1 MLREVDTLVVA
12 LPTFL
17 TAERFLPSMD
27 SPMLNEVCA
36 LDEAFPAFVAFVRP
50 LSWRGLLVGI
60 AEFVAVCP
68 L

>member
-1 MLREVDTLVVA
+1 MLSEVDTLVVA

-17 TAERFLPSMD
+17 TAERFLPSVD

-36 LDEAFPAFVAFVRP
+36 LDEAFPAFVAFVRS
-50 LSWRGLLVGI
+50 LSRRGLLVGI